1 MDPLLIA
8 EQRKAEAAKTAADAS
23 RIAAEAE
30 LQLIE
35 ARRVRTIIDHVDTI
49 LSKCHTAREITRAM
63 AELTD
68 EFRQEYISYCEAQ
81 RKERA
86 IKFAVQYLE
95 LDKTEVVVKSVDATT
110 GDVTTYTSQV
120 CIDSMINKAIADML
134 K

>member
-8 EQRKAEAAKTAADAS
+8 EQRKAEALKTSADAS

-49 LSKCHTAREITRAM
+49 LSKCNTAREITRAM
-63 AELTD
+63 AELSD
-68 EFRQEYISYCEAQ
+68 EFRKEYISYCENM

-86 IKFAVQYLE
+86 VKFAVQYMDNE
-95 LDKTEVVVKSVDATT
+95 WQDVSVTRPD
-110 GDVTTYTSQV
+110 GTTYTTK
-120 CIDSMINKAIADML
+120 MRAETLINKAITEMFN
-134 K
+134 